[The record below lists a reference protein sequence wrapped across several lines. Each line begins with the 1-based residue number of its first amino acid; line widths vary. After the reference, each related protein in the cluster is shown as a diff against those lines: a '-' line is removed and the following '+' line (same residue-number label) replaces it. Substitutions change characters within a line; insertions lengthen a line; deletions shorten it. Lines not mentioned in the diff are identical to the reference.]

1 MIVVGKTVGVD
12 ITRTPVVAHSG
23 AGTSRK
29 EGIDMAT
36 KAKMKCAVCHKAFKS
51 SKATQT
57 LCDECER
64 KRRKEKAEAPTTP
77 RAAAPKTS
85 LVDGKPV
92 WLVNASVHDD
102 THPYTTE
109 IPPEARPPAA
119 PRPERPPSNARPPA
133 PAKPERAAKELKAPR
148 PPKPPRVPKPP
159 TPPYVPTPE
168 EIAAIQAR
176 YRELAQ
182 PEFDGIRT
190 QIAHELHVPKRI
202 VKEVVAE
209 LRKREHLPSWWELQ
223 PYQGSPEDLERV
235 RGAYVPLLPVPPVGV
250 HRGIAKELSLSATIT
265 YQAIGAI
272 RKEMG
277 LPLFNPPELHEGEES
292 EPAEAHDQRSNGDGA
307 ATVGVLSDAVE
318 SA

>member
-1 MIVVGKTVGVD
+1 
-12 ITRTPVVAHSG
+12 
-23 AGTSRK
+23 
-29 EGIDMAT
+29 MAT

-64 KRRKEKAEAPTTP
+64 KRRKEKTGA
-77 RAAAPKTS
+77 AAAPKVVAPQEN
-85 LVDGKPV
+85 LVDGKPA
-92 WLVNASVHDD
+92 WLVNASVHDAS
-102 THPYTTE
+102 HPYTTE
-109 IPPEARPPAA
+109 IVPETRPTPA
-119 PRPERPPSNARPPA
+119 PRADRPQQNAPA
-133 PAKPERAAKELKAPR
+133 PRQAKPERAPKAA
-148 PPKPPRVPKPP
+148 KPPRQPRQPRTPKPP
-159 TPPYVPTPE
+159 TPPYVPTAE
-168 EIAAIQAR
+168 EIAQIEAR

-190 QIAHELHVPKRI
+190 QIAHELHVPKRV

-235 RGAYVPLLPVPPVGV
+235 RAVYAPLLPVPPVGV
-250 HRGIAKELSLSATIT
+250 HRSIAKELNLSATIT

-277 LPLFNPPELHEGEES
+277 LPLFNPPELHEGEEIG
-292 EPAEAHDQRSNGDGA
+292 PAA
-307 ATVGVLSDAVE
+307 ATADDAGTAAAIVMSDAVE
-318 SA
+318 SV